1 MNEKWESGFVREL
14 RKILPVKESYDVKER
29 NILVGGRQVYFYY
42 VEGFIKDEVMQHIM
56 RDIFNITP
64 AEMKKLPTSNDFIK
78 SKISYVEVEE
88 TTDLNKT
95 VKAVL
100 SGQIALVVE
109 DYDQIILM
117 GLRTYPVR
125 SIEEP
130 DKERTLRG
138 AKDGLVETV
147 MFNTAMIRRRIRD
160 PRLVFAMHTV
170 GDVSKTDVCIGYIKE
185 LVNEE
190 VLEDLTQKI
199 QAIKTDTLTVGDQ
212 SLVEA
217 LDKPRWL
224 NPLPKIRYTERPD
237 VVAAHLSEGK
247 FVILV
252 DNSPTAIIL
261 PTGLFD
267 FLQAADDFYFP
278 VITGSYLRMIRNITM
293 LVATFLTPIY
303 LMVERGILFFPESWG
318 FLLPQE
324 SFPIPLFWQ
333 FIILEIAVDGLK
345 LASLNTPSSL
355 GMSLSVI
362 GALLLGE
369 LSITAGWFV
378 PQTILLMAVVALA
391 AFSQPSIELSYA
403 NKFMRVTLLIGAALL
418 GIWGF
423 LIAFVLIIILLATTK
438 TITKTSYLYPLI
450 PFDGRKL
457 MRLFFRT
464 PK

>member
-1 MNEKWESGFVREL
+1 
-14 RKILPVKESYDVKER
+14 
-29 NILVGGRQVYFYY
+29 
-42 VEGFIKDEVMQHIM
+42 
-56 RDIFNITP
+56 
-64 AEMKKLPTSNDFIK
+64 
-78 SKISYVEVEE
+78 
-88 TTDLNKT
+88 
-95 VKAVL
+95 
-100 SGQIALVVE
+100 
-109 DYDQIILM
+109 
-117 GLRTYPVR
+117 
-125 SIEEP
+125 
-130 DKERTLRG
+130 
-138 AKDGLVETV
+138 
-147 MFNTAMIRRRIRD
+147 
-160 PRLVFAMHTV
+160 RLVFAMHTV

-293 LVATFLTPIY
+293 LVATFLTPVY